1 MRYDV
6 IRISTNIVTW
16 SVCGAGPWH
25 RRSWAEHR
33 TEKLERYHGF
43 PDLSQNFLNFII
55 GKGLHALNWVLHS
68 LILKPMVVITPIM
81 WLTPHWYPEHFQSW
95 ESWDVNG
102 VNCGDLSI
110 TKKSGIVL
118 GCGEFTKPGFLYHV
132 CKAWFSTWNIK
143 VEILRTRLCA
153 KQPTFLMV
161 GSANG
166 NDTFERLKIV
176 WPIRGTQSWCL
187 GQSDAGACAMHACE
201 IVVHSTWQRSFR
213 TSSRHEPPTCL
224 RVWME
229 VFLSRLQS
237 LQSLQLSRSTIPIA
251 LSCCWFVQFDK
262 REFLHQGTWE
272 LQF

>member
-1 MRYDV
+1 MAAQAAGIVGSEFPRQSWVEKAKTEFSEFTNFCPNELDLYRHACLEFFFILFFMTTNHSSPTQHICRRLRCWDPPRYCKWWQ
-6 IRISTNIVTW
+6 RKR

-33 TEKLERYHGF
+33 TEKLERYNGF

-166 NDTFERLKIV
+166 A
-176 WPIRGTQSWCL
+176 PI
-187 GQSDAGACAMHACE
+187 AAA
-201 IVVHSTWQRSFR
+201 HSMNRISGSFR
-213 TSSRHEPPTCL
+213 LNIPQ
-224 RVWME
+224 
-229 VFLSRLQS
+229 LQVHVY
-237 LQSLQLSRSTIPIA
+237 QWP
-251 LSCCWFVQFDK
+251 D
-262 REFLHQGTWE
+262 
-272 LQF
+272 